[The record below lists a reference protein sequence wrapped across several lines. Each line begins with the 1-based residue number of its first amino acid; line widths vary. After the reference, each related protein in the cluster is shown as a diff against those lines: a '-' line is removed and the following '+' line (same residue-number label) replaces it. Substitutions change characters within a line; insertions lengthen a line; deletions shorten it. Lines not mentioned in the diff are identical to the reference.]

1 MHNVIEHLL
10 CAHWPFLRLSW
21 RNIYSDSLHIFPLN
35 HLHFKNVLI
44 YVFVCVCDHIHMSAF
59 TEARNGHLVSCLYCS
74 PPVPPR
80 QGLSLN
86 LGLLFS
92 LLSWKP
98 ASCTYPPEAG
108 KSGMCQTPQ
117 VLCVGA
123 GTHTQSSQ
131 LYNKHTL
138 CCCDISAAPELLT
151 FLLLSYTSLYILDTC
166 PIWSHMTCKLFYLIY
181 KLYFSLLDFFWIT
194 KFLIV
199 MIVDLCFHFS
209 LILLVLDLRTI
220 T

>member
-1 MHNVIEHLL
+1 MWSYSHVCIHRGQKWASCVLPLL
-10 CAHWPFLRLSW
+10 LSTCSPKAGSLPEP
-21 RNIYSDSLHIFPLN
+21 RTLVFSSKLKASKLHI
-35 HLHFKNVLI
+35 
-44 YVFVCVCDHIHMSAF
+44 S
-59 TEARNGHLVSCLYCS
+59 
-74 PPVPPR
+74 
-80 QGLSLN
+80 
-86 LGLLFS
+86 
-92 LLSWKP
+92 SW
-98 ASCTYPPEAG
+98 SW

-138 CCCDISAAPELLT
+138 CCCVISAAPELLT

-199 MIVDLCFHFS
+199 MIIDLCFHFS